1 MEAKLHVS
9 TIDRVAKASPVMKGK
24 EDQKADKWKRK
35 KIFRGEGRGTI
46 FSFEKKFIFQRIIG
60 ALYCLNYFLFFLF
73 SFFNF
78 PAIRQAMF
86 FINGRFERL
95 TLREVFII

>member
-1 MEAKLHVS
+1 M
-9 TIDRVAKASPVMKGK
+9 KAQENISRGG
-24 EDQKADKWKRK
+24 ERNYFQL
-35 KIFRGEGRGTI
+35 RGEIHFPKNYWRLI
-46 FSFEKKFIFQRIIG
+46 LSKSP
-60 ALYCLNYFLFFLF
+60 NYFLFFLF

-95 TLREVFII
+95 TLREVFIIGNNWDNNGY